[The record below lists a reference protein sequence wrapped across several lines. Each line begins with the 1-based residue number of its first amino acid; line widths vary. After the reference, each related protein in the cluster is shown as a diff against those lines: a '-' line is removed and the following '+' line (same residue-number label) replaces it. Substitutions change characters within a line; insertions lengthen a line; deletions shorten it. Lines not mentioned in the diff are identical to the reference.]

1 MKACLA
7 LTHLSSPPVT
17 TMVQS
22 LPQFHHYK
30 EDMALILFIDD
41 DPQMLEMLEKSVQF
55 FGHQAITA
63 KSGAD
68 ALRLVVEQVPD
79 LIMTDMMLP
88 DIDGV
93 ELIKQLHHL
102 DATASIPVVILSAS
116 PEVDLEQLSEL
127 AGADSYLSKPLH
139 LQSLEE
145 VIDRYTASDKNGD
158 FRVD

>member
-1 MKACLA
+1 
-7 LTHLSSPPVT
+7 
-17 TMVQS
+17 MVES
-22 LPQFHHYK
+22 LPQFYHYK

-68 ALRLVVEQVPD
+68 ALRLAVEGAPD
-79 LIMTDMMLP
+79 LIITDMMLP

-93 ELIKQLHHL
+93 ELIKQLHQL
-102 DATASIPVVILSAS
+102 EATASIPVVILSAS

-127 AGADSYLSKPLH
+127 AGADTYLSKPVH
-139 LQSLEE
+139 LQSLQE
-145 VIDRYTASDKNGD
+145 VIDRYTTSNIDGNFEGD
-158 FRVD
+158 

>member
-7 LTHLSSPPVT
+7 FTHLSSPPIT
-17 TMVQS
+17 AMVQS
-22 LPQFHHYK
+22 LPQFYNYK

-68 ALRLVVEQVPD
+68 ALRLAVEQAPD

-102 DATASIPVVILSAS
+102 DATATIPVVILSAS
-116 PEVDLEQLSEL
+116 PEVDLEYLSEM
-127 AGADSYLSKPLH
+127 AGADSYLSKPVH
-139 LQSLEE
+139 LQSLQE
-145 VIDRYTASDKNGD
+145 VIDRYTTSDNDGN
-158 FRVD
+158 FGVD